1 MIKDLARL
9 VRNGIITL
17 DDILDESIRLQVAEE
32 LQK

>member
-17 DDILDESIRLQVAEE
+17 DDIIDESIRLQVAEE